1 MRLNSRVMFS
11 LLAGLVLG
19 VGVAPLAGAVNEQ
32 SERAHALKQ
41 QRGHANNLYIVQMID
56 MPVSSYTGNVPGF
69 RATKPAP
76 GRKIDRLS
84 NDVAR
89 YSDYLVRK
97 HDEALGRSGGRKV
110 YSYTYSFNGFAA
122 ELDAA
127 AVARLKSTSGVV
139 NVSKDVMRHRTT
151 NSTPAFLGLSDPVTG
166 VWATQFG
173 GVQNAGEGIV
183 VAILD
188 SGIWPENPSFSDRD
202 ANGKLV
208 FQQIPGFNGK
218 CTPGEEFP
226 ASKCGQKLVA
236 AQYFGAGWGGK
247 AGVKAAFPYEYWSA
261 RDADGHGSHTSS
273 TAAGNANVA
282 ASAAGFNLGA
292 ISGMAPRARIATY
305 KVCWGREP
313 EGGCFSSDSVAAIDQ
328 AVGDGVDVINFSIS
342 GTSTNFL
349 DPVEVAF
356 LFAADAGV
364 FVAASAGN
372 DGPGASTVAHPGPW
386 LTTVAAGTE
395 AASFEGTV
403 TLGNGAVYTGASIG
417 GTVTPTPTVLSTAAG
432 AGLPGADPTQV
443 RLCFINTL
451 NPAFV
456 NGKIVVCDRGVNART
471 DKSAAVKQA
480 GGVGMILANTSAN
493 SLNADLHSVP
503 TVHVDHIAG
512 AAIKAYV
519 SGTPNPTASLAGG
532 IAATVPAPDVAAF
545 SSRGPLL
552 ASSDLLKPD
561 IMAPGVDILAAYSP
575 AVAGR
580 NFDFVSGTSMSSPH
594 IAGLGAL
601 MKQKYPTWSP
611 MAIKSA
617 FMTSATQQ
625 RTDSTPIVGGP
636 FDYGAGQVVPKG
648 AVNPGLVYDSGIVEW
663 IGFLCGTGQLAT
675 SSCTGSGIPVVEPS
689 NLNQASIAVD
699 GLAGIQTVTRT
710 VRNVGA
716 SALALTP
723 TVSGLTGFNVTFS
736 PTTLTVARGATAT
749 YTATF
754 TRTTAALNAY
764 ELGAITWN
772 GGTHS
777 VRSPVVLR
785 PVALAAPAEVAAT
798 PAGASYNVQFGFTGT
813 LTTTPRGLIPAAVM
827 QGVVPDDPD
836 NTFDPTVTAGTIA
849 IPIVIAAGTTYARFA
864 LFDADVAPGSDLDL
878 YVYNSGGTLV
888 GISGSGTSAEQV
900 NLLNPPA
907 GNYTVYVHGWQTA
920 GGAPSPFKLHTWLLG
935 NADAGNMTVTPASVA
950 ATTGGTAT
958 ITLGF
963 TSLAPA
969 TKYLGS
975 VVYGGD
981 AATATVPPTIVRVN
995 TP

>member
-1 MRLNSRVMFS
+1 MIS
-11 LLAGLVLG
+11 LLAALTLGLSFG
-19 VGVAPLAGAVNEQ
+19 PLVNASSEQ
-32 SERAHALKQ
+32 SEQAPLVKPK
-41 QRGHANNLYIVQMID
+41 RGHANNLYIVQMVD
-56 MPVSSYTGNVPGF
+56 MPVSSYTGGIPGF

-84 NDVAR
+84 NDVVR
-89 YSDYLVRK
+89 YAGHLVSK
-97 HDEALGRSGGRKV
+97 HDAALARAGGRKV

-127 AVARLKSTSGVV
+127 AVERLKATPGVIS
-139 NVSKDVMRHRTT
+139 VSKDEMRVRDT
-151 NSTPAFLGLSDPVTG
+151 NTTPAFLGLTGATG
-166 VWATQFG
+166 VWTTQFG
-173 GVQNAGEGIV
+173 GPQNAGEGMV
-183 VAILD
+183 VGMLD
-188 SGIWPENPSFSDRD
+188 TGIWPENPSFSDRD

-208 FQQIPGFNGK
+208 FHQIPGFHGK
-218 CTPGEEFP
+218 CTPGEQFP

-236 AQYFGAGWGGK
+236 AQYFGEGFGGR

-273 TAAGNANVA
+273 TAAGNFGVA
-282 ASAAGFNLGA
+282 ASAAGFNLGQ
-292 ISGMAPRARIATY
+292 ISGMAPRARISTY
-305 KVCWGREP
+305 KVCWGRGD

-349 DPVEVAF
+349 DPVEIAF

-372 DGPGASTVAHPGPW
+372 SGPTPGTVAHPGPW

-395 AASFEGTV
+395 AASSTGTV

-417 GTVTPTPTVLSTAAG
+417 GTVTSTPTVLSTAAG
-432 AGLPGADPTQV
+432 LPSANATEV
-443 RLCFINTL
+443 RLCFIGTL
-451 NPAFV
+451 DPAVV
-456 NGKIVVCDRGVNART
+456 NGKIVVCDRGENART

-512 AAIKAYV
+512 PAIKAYV
-519 SGTPNPTASLAGG
+519 VAAGPNATASLAGG
-532 IAATVPAPDVAAF
+532 IPANVPAPDVAAF
-545 SSRGPLL
+545 SSRGPLR
-552 ASSDLLKPD
+552 ASGDLLKPD
-561 IMAPGVDILAAYSP
+561 IMAPGVDILAAVSP
-575 AVAGR
+575 AAGGR
-580 NFDFVSGTSMSSPH
+580 NFDFLSGTSMSSPH
-594 IAGLGAL
+594 MAGLGAL

-617 FMTSATQQ
+617 FMTTATPL
-625 RTDSTPIVGGP
+625 RTPIAAGPIAGGP
-636 FDYGAGQVVPKG
+636 FDYGAGHVVPKG
-648 AVNPGLVYDSGIVEW
+648 AVDPGLVYDSGFVDW
-663 IGFLCGTGQLAT
+663 VGFICGTGQLPA

-710 VRNVGA
+710 VRNVSA

-723 TVSGLTGFNVTFS
+723 TVTGLAGFGVTFS
-736 PTTLTVARGATAT
+736 PATLNVARGATAT
-749 YTATF
+749 YTVTF
-754 TRTTAALNAY
+754 TRTTAPLNAY
-764 ELGAITWN
+764 VAGAITWT
-772 GGTHS
+772 GGNYL

-798 PAGASYNVQFGFTGT
+798 PAGASYTVQFGFNGSF
-813 LTTTPRGLIPAAVM
+813 TTTPRGLIPAAKTAGTVA
-827 QGVVPDDPD
+827 DDPD
-836 NTFDPTVTAGTIA
+836 NNFDPSDLTGTVAITVAVPAGI
-849 IPIVIAAGTTYARFA
+849 TYARFS
-864 LFDADVAPGSDLDL
+864 LFDADVAPGSDIDL
-878 YVYNSGGTLV
+878 YVFRGANFVGG
-888 GISGSGTSAEQV
+888 SGSGTSAEEV
-900 NLLNPPA
+900 NLTNPIA
-907 GNYTVYVHGWQTA
+907 GTYTVYVHGWQTA

-935 NADAGNMTVTPASVA
+935 SADAGNMTVTPAS
-950 ATTGGTAT
+950 ATVPIGSTVT
-958 ITLGF
+958 ISLSF
-963 TSLAPA
+963 TSLAAA

-981 AATATVPPTIVRVN
+981 PATATVAPTIVRVN